1 VREETVAGI
10 GSDDL
15 IPLVVVL
22 GAALAVWLYNAL
34 TGSRPGR
41 RGRNRQGPPPADASP

>member
-1 VREETVAGI
+1 MREETVARI

-41 RGRNRQGPPPADASP
+41 RGRTRQRPPPTDANR

>member
-1 VREETVAGI
+1 MAGI

-22 GAALAVWLYNAL
+22 GAALTVWLYNLL

-41 RGRNRQGPPPADASP
+41 RGRTPRKEPPPPDARL

>member
-1 VREETVAGI
+1 MARI

-41 RGRNRQGPPPADASP
+41 RGRTRQGPPPTDANR